1 MTDACTETT
10 MGKKKIKKILIRLT
24 MTGEKRR
31 DVNVLT
37 RAGAERR
44 VQPAQQYP
52 SVLNLLE

>member
-1 MTDACTETT
+1 MYRDNN
-10 MGKKKIKKILIRLT
+10 GKKKIKKILIRLT